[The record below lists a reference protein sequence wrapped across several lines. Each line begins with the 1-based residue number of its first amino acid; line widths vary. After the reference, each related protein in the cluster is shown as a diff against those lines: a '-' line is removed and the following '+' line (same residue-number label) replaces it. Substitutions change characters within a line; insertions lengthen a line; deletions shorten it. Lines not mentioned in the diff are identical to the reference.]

1 MALSKKGYIGWLLPE
16 DDRNILL
23 ELFPPKYDRVIAHHC
38 TLQFGVSSDTPLPV
52 EDAATV
58 VGIADDNN
66 GVQALV
72 LSIGNT
78 TNRWD
83 GGTYHITWS
92 LAEGRKPVE
101 SNKVVK
107 NFLTLDDPIV
117 INLIPKFFPMGT

>member
-1 MALSKKGYIGWLLPE
+1 M
-16 DDRNILL
+16 
-23 ELFPPKYDRVIAHHC
+23 
-38 TLQFGVSSDTPLPV
+38 
-52 EDAATV
+52 